1 MEHAPPVPDLR
12 IAAGQVEPL
21 AGDGVLLALLYEP
34 PELPIRVGGVGV
46 GHGAAAVGECP
57 PGHGGGRAG
66 EGGEPAHDLPGRAQD
81 QVEDQVFL
89 LETDAA
95 EGLEIVVVLPAQVDG
110 PAAHGVVEEAVAAGP
125 VAAEI
130 EGQVFVKG
138 VAALRP
144 KAHGIAGVEQ
154 EPLPGLVHRAAFVP
168 QAEDLLPL
176 EPVHIVDGAGPQL
189 PGEVVPEAA
198 AVPVEEAF
206 FRPGGDTKV
215 FQLDGKIHPVQGEGQ
230 GSVPFRDRRGEGRKA
245 LQGELVPASKGYVR
259 PRRAH
264 APGGHQGHALM
275 DQSYPQ
281 HVGQKVEAH
290 DDPVRPVDA
299 MARGR
304 LDQAEPMVEL
314 HALGSPLVS
323 MFLRSL

>member
-12 IAAGQVEPL
+12 IAAGEIEPL

-46 GHGAAAVGECP
+46 GHGAAAVGESP

-66 EGGEPAHDLPGRAQD
+66 EGGEPAHDLPGRAQNE
-81 QVEDQVFL
+81 VEDQVFL
-89 LETDAA
+89 LEADAA
-95 EGLEIVVVLPAQVDG
+95 EGLEIVVVLPAQVHG
-110 PAAHGVVEEAVAAGP
+110 PAAHSVVEEAVAPAA
-125 VAAEI
+125 VAADI
-130 EGQVFVKG
+130 EGQVLVEG

-144 KAHGIAGVEQ
+144 KAHGVAGVEQ
-154 EPLPGLVHRAAFVP
+154 KPLPGLVHRAAFVP
-168 QAEDLLPL
+168 QAEDLLPF
-176 EPVHIVDGAGPQL
+176 EPIHIVDGAGPQL

-198 AVPVEEAF
+198 AVPVQEAF
-206 FRPGGDTKV
+206 FRFGADAVV
-215 FQLDGKIHPVQGEGQ
+215 FQLHGEIHPVQGEGQ
-230 GSVPFRDRRGEGRKA
+230 YPVLFRDRRGEGREAIQRK
-245 LQGELVPASKGYVR
+245 LISASKGHVR

-275 DQSYPQ
+275 DQGHPQ

-290 DDPVRPVDA
+290 DDPVRSVDA
-299 MARGR
+299 MARGS